1 MTYYN
6 PDFDKSQAL
15 FVKKHKNFLRIF
27 NGVFWK
33 MDDWIKK
40 QSMDII
46 ELVGSQKDDKMY
58 KLFRRIHHE

>member
-1 MTYYN
+1 
-6 PDFDKSQAL
+6 
-15 FVKKHKNFLRIF
+15 
-27 NGVFWK
+27 

-58 KLFRRIHHE
+58 KLFRRIHNE